1 MLDLDIG
8 SLEHDVVQFLAP
20 LVCQFARA
28 ARVRAVHEPRQTF
41 GVVTLDRVLD
51 GLVALVGQTTCLDAR
66 HAFQDVSDGERT
78 FALTS
83 GAGAERGCTQL
94 GGRKFGADKDALG
107 HGGLHWAASIE
118 VNRIAA
124 GRVRNA
130 TCPSIFSRWYK
141 KAYKKAAY
149 KSSRKYANK
158 AGKSRRYASA
168 PRKAKK
174 SYSSNS
180 YSGGSSGG
188 LASYYW
194 QPQRVASGGW
204 FNPNAMTAA
213 HKTLPFGTKVRVT
226 NSHNGRSVVVTIND
240 RGPYIKGRVIDLS
253 SAAAGVI
260 GMKGA
265 GVVPISMSVLGR

>member
-1 MLDLDIG
+1 MRTLIM
-8 SLEHDVVQFLAP
+8 
-20 LVCQFARA
+20 A
-28 ARVRAVHEPRQTF
+28 AIA
-41 GVVTLDRVLD
+41 
-51 GLVALVGQTTCLDAR
+51 
-66 HAFQDVSDGERT
+66 
-78 FALTS
+78 ALT
-83 GAGAERGCTQL
+83 L
-94 GGRKFGADKDALG
+94 GFIS
-107 HGGLHWAASIE
+107 AAPAS
-118 VNRIAA
+118 AA
-124 GRVRNA
+124 GW
-130 TCPSIFSRWYK
+130 TCEGGWVACGEAPRASSK